1 MKNVIILSVEE
12 TQTLKNAVDILTEY
26 ANTTNETINHIKARQ
41 AIENINDVLSVSAC
55 LRSNSEMVFA

>member
-55 LRSNSEMVFA
+55 CNNEEV